1 VSLSSDALAA
11 VSSSIAD
18 ARLRATSEAH
28 AALEKVSA
36 AWDSFLATPS
46 VAHALEAATP
56 AVSAAKERALQAS
69 RYIASSPHYKA
80 YLEPS
85 VNKLAQQPRVAAA
98 LERLRPLVAAF

>member
-1 VSLSSDALAA
+1 M
-11 VSSSIAD
+11 
-18 ARLRATSEAH
+18 
-28 AALEKVSA
+28 
-36 AWDSFLATPS
+36 
-46 VAHALEAATP
+46 
-56 AVSAAKERALQAS
+56 SAAKERALQAS